1 MKGDRIFGGCPS
13 MPAGRVSS
21 VKYAG
26 NCKTTILEPVHAGK
40 NWVDKNAVRFTND
53 RRQLV
58 FVCIFYKIRTEN
70 YKTNI
75 KEILLCV
82 ESLDIPD
89 L

>member
-1 MKGDRIFGGCPS
+1 

-26 NCKTTILEPVHAGK
+26 NCKTNTLEPVYAGE
-40 NWVDKNAVRFTND
+40 NWVDKNAVPFTND
-53 RRQLV
+53 RRQPV
-58 FVCIFYKIRTEN
+58 FVCVFNKIRTEN
-70 YKTNI
+70 HKTKI